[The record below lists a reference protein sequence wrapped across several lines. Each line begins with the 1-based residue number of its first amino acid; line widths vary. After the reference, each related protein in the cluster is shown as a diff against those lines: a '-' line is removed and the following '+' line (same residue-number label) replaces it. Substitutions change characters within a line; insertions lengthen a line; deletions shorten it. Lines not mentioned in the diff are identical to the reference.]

1 MCVRLCTPTCV
12 RVYNSKK
19 IVSKE
24 VKQCNTRVNTHFEM
38 ELRALNFFKNFQL
51 TMVKLI
57 LMSKESTSIRDGQ
70 LRTITENSE
79 ITCIDF

>member
-1 MCVRLCTPTCV
+1 MCVRVCTPTCV

-38 ELRALNFFKNFQL
+38 ELRTLNFFKNFQL

-57 LMSKESTSIRDGQ
+57 
-70 LRTITENSE
+70 
-79 ITCIDF
+79 